1 MPSSLP
7 FAPPKQSYIRF
18 GPVTFDEGDISKD
31 RGLIVI
37 EHDLKHCRVD
47 QMKSCNELQER
58 VS

>member
-1 MPSSLP
+1 M
-7 FAPPKQSYIRF
+7 RF